1 MPVGF
6 RVFRRSSRPDAALLQ
21 RFALLHTADLSDAMN
36 RSGTM
41 DRGIQPVFTPIKRV
55 VGPAVTVSAPTGAFN
70 LVKIGMEQTRSG
82 DVLVINARGAVN
94 GALVGGNV
102 CRGLVHRG
110 LAGLLA
116 DGAVRDASEIREDG
130 LSTFARGVT
139 TVMGPIDGPGEVN
152 VPIACGGVVVNPGDI
167 IVADEDGIVVIRPS
181 EAEEVLAETARLEA
195 SHDAVQPTLLR
206 GEVTNIAKIERA
218 LREQGCTF
226 IDAEGNATSDNRGA

>member
-6 RVFRRSSRPDAALLQ
+6 RVIRRSSRPEPALLK
-21 RFALLHTADLSDAMN
+21 RFAELHTADLSDAMN

-41 DRGIQPVFTPIKRV
+41 DRGIQPIFTGVKRI

-70 LVKIGMEQTRSG
+70 MVKIGMEQTQAG
-82 DVLVINARGAVN
+82 DVLVINARGVLN

-110 LAGLLA
+110 LAGLVA
-116 DGAVRDASEIREDG
+116 DGAVRDASEIQQDG
-130 LSTFARGVT
+130 LPTFARGIT

-167 IVADEDGIVVIRPS
+167 VVADEDGIVVIRPS
-181 EAEEVLAETARLEA
+181 EAEEVLAETAKLEA
-195 SHDAVQPTLLR
+195 SHEAVQPILLR
-206 GEVTNIAKIERA
+206 GEVTNIAKIERV

-226 IDAEGNATSDNRGA
+226 VDG

>member
-6 RVFRRSSRPDAALLQ
+6 RVFRHSPRPDAALLQ
-21 RFALLHTADLSDAMN
+21 RFAELHTADLSDAMN

-41 DRGIQPVFTPIKRV
+41 DRGIQPIFTPIRRV
-55 VGPAVTVSAPTGAFN
+55 IGPAVTVSAPTGAFN
-70 LVKIGMEQTRSG
+70 MVKIGMQHTQAG
-82 DVLVINARGAVN
+82 DVLVVNARGALN

-110 LAGLLA
+110 LAGFVA

-130 LSTFARGVT
+130 LPTFARGVT

-152 VPIACGGVVVNPGDI
+152 VPIACGGVVVSPGDI
-167 IVADEDGIVVIRPS
+167 IVADEDGIVVVRPS
-181 EAEEVLAETARLEA
+181 EAEEVLAETARLEI
-195 SHDAVQPTLLR
+195 SHAAVQPVLLR

-226 IDAEGNATSDNRGA
+226 VDG

>member
-6 RVFRRSSRPDAALLQ
+6 RVIRRSARPESALLK
-21 RFALLHTADLSDAMN
+21 RFGALHTADLSDAMN

-41 DRGIQPVFTPIKRV
+41 DRGIQPIFTGVKRI

-70 LVKIGMEQTRSG
+70 IVKIGMEQTQAG
-82 DVLVINARGAVN
+82 DVLVINARGVLN

-110 LAGLLA
+110 LAGLIA
-116 DGAVRDASEIREDG
+116 DGAVRDASEIQQDG
-130 LSTFARGVT
+130 LPTFARGLT

-167 IVADEDGIVVIRPS
+167 VVADEDGIVVVRPS
-181 EAEEVLAETARLEA
+181 EAEEVLAETAKLEA
-195 SHDAVQPTLLR
+195 SHEAVQPILLR

-226 IDAEGNATSDNRGA
+226 VDG

>member
-6 RVFRRSSRPDAALLQ
+6 RVIRRSSRPESALLK
-21 RFALLHTADLSDAMN
+21 RFAARHTADLSDAMN

-41 DRGIQPVFTPIKRV
+41 DRGIQPIFTPIKRI

-70 LVKIGMEQTRSG
+70 IVKIGMEQTQAG
-82 DVLVINARGAVN
+82 DVLVINARGVLN

-110 LAGLLA
+110 LAGLVA
-116 DGAVRDASEIREDG
+116 DGAVRDASEIQQDG
-130 LSTFARGVT
+130 LATFARGIT

-167 IVADEDGIVVIRPS
+167 VVADEDGIVVIRPS
-181 EAEEVLAETARLEA
+181 EADEVLAETAKLEA
-195 SHDAVQPTLLR
+195 SHEAVQPILLR

-226 IDAEGNATSDNRGA
+226 VDG

>member
-6 RVFRRSSRPDAALLQ
+6 KVFRRSSRPDVALLQ
-21 RFALLHTADLSDAMN
+21 RFAELHTADLSDAMN

-41 DRGIQPVFTPIKRV
+41 DRGIQPVFTPFKRV
-55 VGPAVTVSAPTGAFN
+55 VGPAVTISAPTGAFN

-82 DVLVINARGAVN
+82 DVLVINARGVVN

-110 LAGLLA
+110 LAGLVA

-130 LSTFARGVT
+130 LPTFARGVT

-167 IVADEDGIVVIRPS
+167 VVADEDGIVVIRPS

-195 SHDAVQPTLLR
+195 SHDAVQPILLR

-226 IDAEGNATSDNRGA
+226 VDDEGNATEPSRGA

>member
-21 RFALLHTADLSDAMN
+21 RFAELHTADLSDAMN

-70 LVKIGMEQTRSG
+70 MVKIGMEQTRAG
-82 DVLVINARGAVN
+82 DVLVINARGVLN

-110 LAGLLA
+110 LAGFVA

-130 LSTFARGVT
+130 LPTFARGVT

-152 VPIACGGVVVNPGDI
+152 VPIACGGWSSTP
-167 IVADEDGIVVIRPS
+167 
-181 EAEEVLAETARLEA
+181 
-195 SHDAVQPTLLR
+195 
-206 GEVTNIAKIERA
+206 
-218 LREQGCTF
+218 
-226 IDAEGNATSDNRGA
+226 ATSSSPTRTASSWSAPLKRRRSSPRQRGSRQATRPCNRSSCVAR

>member
-21 RFALLHTADLSDAMN
+21 RFAALHTADLSDAMN

-70 LVKIGMEQTRSG
+70 MVKIGMEQTQAG
-82 DVLVINARGAVN
+82 DVLVINARGVLN

-110 LAGLLA
+110 LAGFVA

-130 LSTFARGVT
+130 LPTFARGVT

-167 IVADEDGIVVIRPS
+167 IVADEDGIVVVRPS
-181 EAEEVLAETARLEA
+181 EAEEVLAETARLET
-195 SHDAVQPTLLR
+195 SHAAVQPILLR

-226 IDAEGNATSDNRGA
+226 VDG

>member
-6 RVFRRSSRPDAALLQ
+6 RVFRRSYRPDAALLQ
-21 RFALLHTADLSDAMN
+21 RFAGLHTADLSDAMN

-41 DRGIQPVFTPIKRV
+41 DRGILPIFTPIKRI

-70 LVKIGMEQTRSG
+70 MVKIGMEQTQSG
-82 DVLVINARGAVN
+82 DILVINARAALN

-110 LAGLLA
+110 LAGLIA
-116 DGAVRDASEIREDG
+116 DGAVRDASEIRQDG
-130 LSTFARGVT
+130 LPTFARGVT

-195 SHDAVQPTLLR
+195 SHEAVQPILLR
-206 GEVTNIAKIERA
+206 GEVTNIAKIER
-218 LREQGCTF
+218 LLLEQGCTF
-226 IDAEGNATSDNRGA
+226 VDD

>member
-6 RVFRRSSRPDAALLQ
+6 RVIRRSSRPESAVLK
-21 RFALLHTADLSDAMN
+21 RFAALHTADLSDAMN
-36 RSGTM
+36 RSGTL
-41 DRGIQPVFTPIKRV
+41 DRGIQPTFTPMKRI

-70 LVKIGMEQTRSG
+70 IVKIGMEQTQAG
-82 DVLVINARGAVN
+82 DVLVINARGVLN

-102 CRGLVHRG
+102 CRGLLHRG
-110 LAGLLA
+110 LAGLVA
-116 DGAVRDASEIREDG
+116 DGAVRDASEIQQDG
-130 LSTFARGVT
+130 LPTFARGIT

-167 IVADEDGIVVIRPS
+167 VVADEDGIVVIRPT
-181 EAEEVLAETARLEA
+181 EAEEVLAETAKLEA
-195 SHDAVQPTLLR
+195 SHQAVQSILLR

-226 IDAEGNATSDNRGA
+226 VDG

>member
-6 RVFRRSSRPDAALLQ
+6 RVIRRSSRTEAALLK
-21 RFALLHTADLSDAMN
+21 RFAALNTADLSDAMN

-41 DRGIQPVFTPIKRV
+41 DRGIQPVFTSVKRV

-70 LVKIGMEQTRSG
+70 IVKIGMEQTRAG
-82 DVLVINARGAVN
+82 DVLVINARGVLN

-110 LAGLLA
+110 LAGLIA
-116 DGAVRDASEIREDG
+116 DGAVRDAGEIQQDG
-130 LSTFARGVT
+130 LPTFARGIT

-167 IVADEDGIVVIRPS
+167 VVADVDGIVVIRPS
-181 EAEEVLAETARLEA
+181 EAEEVLAETAKLEA
-195 SHDAVQPTLLR
+195 SHEAVQPILLR

-226 IDAEGNATSDNRGA
+226 VDG

>member
-6 RVFRRSSRPDAALLQ
+6 RVIRRSSRPESALLK
-21 RFALLHTADLSDAMN
+21 RFAALHTADLSDAMN

-41 DRGIQPVFTPIKRV
+41 DRGIQPIFTGIKRI

-70 LVKIGMEQTRSG
+70 IVKIGMEQTQAG
-82 DVLVINARGAVN
+82 DVLVINARGVLN

-110 LAGLLA
+110 LAGLVA
-116 DGAVRDASEIREDG
+116 DGAVRDASEIQQDG
-130 LSTFARGVT
+130 LPTFARGIT

-152 VPIACGGVVVNPGDI
+152 MPIACGGVVVNPGDI
-167 IVADEDGIVVIRPS
+167 VVADEDGIVVIRPS
-181 EAEEVLAETARLEA
+181 EAEEVLAETAKLEA
-195 SHDAVQPTLLR
+195 SHEAVQPILLR

-226 IDAEGNATSDNRGA
+226 VDG

>member
-6 RVFRRSSRPDAALLQ
+6 RVIRRAPRPDAALVK
-21 RFALLHTADLSDAMN
+21 RFAALHTADLSDAMN
-36 RSGTM
+36 RAGTL
-41 DRGIQPVFTPIKRV
+41 DRGIQPVFSPIKRI

-70 LVKIGMEQTRSG
+70 MVKIGMEQTQAG
-82 DVLVINARGAVN
+82 DVLVINARGVLN

-110 LAGLLA
+110 LAGLIA
-116 DGAVRDASEIREDG
+116 DGAVRDASEIQADG
-130 LSTFARGVT
+130 LPTFARGVT

-167 IVADEDGIVVIRPS
+167 VVADEDGIVIVRPS

-195 SHDAVQPTLLR
+195 SHDAVQPILLR
-206 GEVTNIAKIERA
+206 GEVTNIAKIEKA

-226 IDAEGNATSDNRGA
+226 VDG

>member
-6 RVFRRSSRPDAALLQ
+6 RVIRRSSRPESALLK
-21 RFALLHTADLSDAMN
+21 RFVALHTADLSDAMN
-36 RSGTM
+36 RAGTM
-41 DRGIQPVFTPIKRV
+41 DRGIQPTFAPIKRT

-70 LVKIGMEQTRSG
+70 IVKIGMEQTQAG
-82 DVLVINARGAVN
+82 DVLVINARGVLN

-110 LAGLLA
+110 LAGLVA
-116 DGAVRDASEIREDG
+116 DGAVRDASEIQEDG
-130 LSTFARGVT
+130 LPTFARGIT

-167 IVADEDGIVVIRPS
+167 VVADEDGIVVIRPS
-181 EAEEVLAETARLEA
+181 EVEEVLAETAKLEA
-195 SHDAVQPTLLR
+195 SHEAVQPILLR

-226 IDAEGNATSDNRGA
+226 VDG